1 MTGIM
6 QLDRVESPE
15 STRPRGHE
23 VTIRGARKSYGRTD
37 ALGGV
42 DLEIE
47 AGKFMVLLGPSGS
60 GKSTLI
66 RGIAGIERFD
76 SGSISFGSTPIS
88 DDRHHVPAERRDLS
102 MVFQDYALWPHL
114 TVQQNVAYALRRRH
128 LGTAARRANV
138 LETLERV
145 GLSSKVD
152 NYPSELSGGQQQRVA
167 LARALVG
174 SPALLLF
181 DEPLS
186 NLDADLRERLR
197 VEISTLTRDSGATA
211 LYITHDQAE
220 AFALADEI
228 GVLNGG
234 QLEQLGTPEEI
245 FRRPATRFVAQFTGL
260 AGAFAGRLVGERA
273 GLSRARVGD
282 HELSC
287 TAGPGAS
294 AGTRIDLLIRPTA
307 TSLVDR
313 ENPRLDAIP
322 GVVVDVAYRGRGYE
336 HVVETRYGRLA
347 SVFDPRSWSRGG
359 ECSIVIDPAGCVAF
373 PATKHAI
380 T

>member
-88 DDRHHVPAERRDLS
+88 DDRYHVPAERRDLS

-287 TAGPGAS
+287 TAGPAAS

-373 PATKHAI
+373 PATKHA
-380 T
+380 TT

>member
-1 MTGIM
+1 
-6 QLDRVESPE
+6 
-15 STRPRGHE
+15 
-23 VTIRGARKSYGRTD
+23 
-37 ALGGV
+37 
-42 DLEIE
+42 
-47 AGKFMVLLGPSGS
+47 
-60 GKSTLI
+60 
-66 RGIAGIERFD
+66 
-76 SGSISFGSTPIS
+76 
-88 DDRHHVPAERRDLS
+88 
-102 MVFQDYALWPHL
+102 
-114 TVQQNVAYALRRRH
+114 
-128 LGTAARRANV
+128 
-138 LETLERV
+138 
-145 GLSSKVD
+145 
-152 NYPSELSGGQQQRVA
+152 
-167 LARALVG
+167 
-174 SPALLLF
+174 
-181 DEPLS
+181 
-186 NLDADLRERLR
+186 
-197 VEISTLTRDSGATA
+197 TLTRDSGATA

-234 QLEQLGTPEEI
+234 ELEQLGTPEEI

-287 TAGPGAS
+287 TAGPGIS

-307 TSLVDR
+307 TSFADR
-313 ENPRLDAIP
+313 EDPRPDAIP

-347 SVFDPRSWSRGG
+347 SVFDPRSWPRGG

-380 T
+380 N